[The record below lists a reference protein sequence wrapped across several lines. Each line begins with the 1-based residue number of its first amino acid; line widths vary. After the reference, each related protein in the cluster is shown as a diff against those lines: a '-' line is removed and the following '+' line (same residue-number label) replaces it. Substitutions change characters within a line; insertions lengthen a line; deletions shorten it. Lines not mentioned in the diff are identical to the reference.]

1 MVDIDVSHNYYNYYM
16 KEDSITNEEFSR
28 YSRQIFI
35 EEIGVAGQR
44 KIKNAKVLIIGAG
57 GLGSPVIQYLAAAG
71 VGTIGIADFDRV
83 ELHNLNR
90 QVVHTESNIGKLKTE
105 SAAAF
110 VSAFVSAFNSSV
122 KFLTINEKIEPENI
136 QSIFQNYDL
145 IVDGSDNFTTR
156 YLVNDTCVALSK
168 TLVYGSIFGFE
179 GQIAVFNYKGS
190 KNLRNLFPE
199 PPNEDDVP
207 NCDKNGVLGPLPGI
221 VGTMMAMQ
229 ALKIITDLPVITN
242 QLTIVDAL
250 NWNFTKIGF

>member
-16 KEDSITNEEFSR
+16 KEYSITNEEFSR

-44 KIKNAKVLIIGAG
+44 KIKNARVLIIGAG

-110 VSAFVSAFNSSV
+110 VSAFNSSV

-136 QSIFQNYDL
+136 QSIFQDYDL

-156 YLVNDTCVALSK
+156 YLVNDACVALSK

-199 PPNEDDVP
+199 PPNQDDVP

-242 QLTIVDAL
+242 QLTIVDTL
-250 NWNFTKIGF
+250 NWNFMKIGF